1 MIQQLITLP
10 RQGKQLLQIGLDFAF
25 LCFALWFAFFI
36 RLEDTWPTEL
46 QDAWPWILIGP
57 WSALPVFVYLG
68 LYQAVVRYIVPR
80 FVVTILKAVFF
91 ATCLLMVTVALCH
104 TPGFPRS
111 VYFLYLIFAAVL
123 IGGSRLA
130 AREWLGLRLVGDNG
144 RKLVAIY
151 GAGSAGT
158 QICKALQASPDY
170 WPLAFFDDNPELQGM
185 EILGCRVHAPTQLD
199 QLIQRYRLDE
209 VILAIPSQPSWRRR
223 ELVALLETHPVV
235 VKVLPGLAELIA
247 RSPRLGDLRQL
258 EIEDLLGRDPV
269 EPLPELL
276 RACIAGKA
284 VLVTGAGGSIGGEL
298 CRQIAEQGPA
308 KLVLYELSEAALYRI
323 ALELGER
330 FPDLAQVAVL
340 GSTLDRER
348 LEAVLA
354 AHEVATIYHAAAY
367 KHVPLVEKN
376 LIEGVRNNVLGALVT
391 VEAALSRQVETLIL
405 ISSDKAVRPTNVMG
419 ASKRLAE
426 LIAQVQAGLTSVT
439 RLKIVR
445 FGNVLGSSGSVVPRF
460 REQIRKGGP
469 VTVTDARVTRFFMT
483 PREAAQLTLQ
493 AGAMGKGGDVFVL
506 DMGEPVRI
514 LDLARKMIHLSGY
527 KVRGEEGGQIAID
540 FIGLRPGEKLHE
552 ELVIGS
558 ATTATEHPRI
568 LRAVEPCPSPSEL
581 EHLLA
586 QLKRALAAR
595 DPEAIQ
601 TVLREAGIGYCP
613 DDSQGDPEQG
623 AHANLQTT
631 SW

>member
-1 MIQQLITLP
+1 MIQKLITLP

-36 RLEDTWPTEL
+36 RLESVWPTEL

-80 FVVTILKAVFF
+80 FVVTILKAVFS

-104 TPGFPRS
+104 MPGFPRS
-111 VYFLYLIFAAVL
+111 VYFLYLLLAAVL

-130 AREWLGLRLVGDNG
+130 AREWLGLRLVGESG
-144 RKLVAIY
+144 KKLVAIY

-158 QICKALQASPDY
+158 QICKALQASQDY
-170 WPLAFFDDNPELQGM
+170 WPLAFLDDNPELQGM
-185 EILGCRVHAPTQLD
+185 EILGCRVYPPAQLD
-199 QLIQRYRLDE
+199 ELIQRYRLEE

-223 ELVALLETHPVV
+223 ELVQLLEAHAVV
-235 VKVLPGLAELIA
+235 VKVLPGLTELIT

-258 EIEDLLGRDPV
+258 EIEELLGRDPV
-269 EPLPELL
+269 EPLPHLL
-276 RACIAGKA
+276 RACIAGKS
-284 VLVTGAGGSIGGEL
+284 VLVTGAGGSIGAEL

-323 ALELGER
+323 SLELEEC
-330 FPDLAQVAVL
+330 FPELRHEAVL

-367 KHVPLVEKN
+367 KHVPLVELN
-376 LIEGVRNNVLGALVT
+376 LIEGVRNNVMGALAT
-391 VEAALSRQVETLIL
+391 VEAACHRQVETLIL
-405 ISSDKAVRPTNVMG
+405 ISSDKAVRPANIMG
-419 ASKRLAE
+419 ATKRLSEMIVQTHAD
-426 LIAQVQAGLTSVT
+426 QAGPT

-445 FGNVLGSSGSVVPRF
+445 FGNVLGSSGSVLPRF
-460 REQIRKGGP
+460 RDQIRRGGP
-469 VTVTDARVTRFFMT
+469 VTVTDRRMTRFFMT

-493 AGAMGKGGDVFVL
+493 AGAMGTGGDVFVL

-514 LDLARKMIHLSGY
+514 LDLARKMIHLSGLTI
-527 KVRGEEGGQIAID
+527 KEAGQGQIEIA
-540 FIGLRPGEKLHE
+540 FVGLRPGEKLYE
-552 ELVIGS
+552 ELVIGGS
-558 ATTATEHPRI
+558 TSPTEHPRI
-568 LRAVEPCPSPSEL
+568 LRAVEPCPRAAEV
-581 EHLLA
+581 EALLA
-586 QLKRALAAR
+586 RLQAALAESDA
-595 DPEAIQ
+595 EAIRAI
-601 TVLREAGIGYCP
+601 LRKPEIGYVP
-613 DDSQGDPEQG
+613 AE
-623 AHANLQTT
+623 T
-631 SW
+631 SPGSALN